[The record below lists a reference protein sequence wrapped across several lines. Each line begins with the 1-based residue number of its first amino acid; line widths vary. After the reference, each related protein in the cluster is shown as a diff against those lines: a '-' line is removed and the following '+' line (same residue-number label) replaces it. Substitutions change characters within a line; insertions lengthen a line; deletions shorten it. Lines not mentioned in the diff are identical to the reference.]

1 MKNKIFNLCLFVSLG
16 IQLPLLGK
24 FHLLSDPRILILF
37 LFSGWLIF
45 SQPEFKIKQDETKN
59 RGDKKS
65 LELIFVSSLLSIAIT
80 LIDWAYFHFLPVK
93 VANLFL
99 GLIFMLSGLL
109 FRIWA
114 IKTLGKFFT
123 TRVEFKKDHKLIT
136 VGPYK
141 YFRHPSY
148 TGAFIVFLGVPFIF
162 GSVVGL
168 ILTFLCMIIA
178 YKHRINAEEKV
189 LKQGFGQHYEKYME
203 STFGL
208 VPGI

>member
-1 MKNKIFNLCLFVSLG
+1 MILYLRKSIMKNKIFNLCLFVSLG

-99 GLIFMLSGLL
+99 VLIFMLSGVL

-123 TRVEFKKDHKLIT
+123 TRV
-136 VGPYK
+136 
-141 YFRHPSY
+141 
-148 TGAFIVFLGVPFIF
+148 
-162 GSVVGL
+162 
-168 ILTFLCMIIA
+168 
-178 YKHRINAEEKV
+178 
-189 LKQGFGQHYEKYME
+189 
-203 STFGL
+203 
-208 VPGI
+208 